1 MNPNL
6 QAAFDAWLMEID
18 WSPRRNNMNNYQRQL
33 TAAQL
38 RNDANASRTGG
49 ISRRRALQ
57 LAGGLG
63 IALAGGAVV
72 AATGGT
78 SGGSGSNHSH
88 AVLQAGTPPAAATPQ
103 VGEREDGTHLW
114 HVTVGGMDMENLIDV
129 QAFLPGEITINAGDA
144 IWFEFDHMPGF
155 HTVTFTSGQEPP
167 PLFLPDADAATPAAA
182 PPTLVVNPDV
192 LFPVGGDTYDGTGYL
207 NSGADILRDPTTP
220 PFVLTFTRPGTYD
233 YYCVVHAMVMKAQV
247 IVQEAGAEL
256 PHDQAAYD
264 RMAEEQFAALVEE
277 GLAATEQY
285 AEPIVTER
293 EDGTTL
299 WEVAAGAG
307 EGQARV
313 FRMLPDVIEIGVGDT
328 IRWVNH
334 SPGEPHT
341 VTFLGGE
348 EPPQDFL
355 VEPRPDGSPKFI
367 QNNLTLLPQ
376 GGAVFSGTGYHNSG
390 FMGPEFVGIEAYE
403 LTFDTPGE
411 FDYLCILHGSPD
423 GTGMAAKVIVTE
435 GS

>member
-6 QAAFDAWLMEID
+6 QTAFDASLIEA
-18 WSPRRNNMNNYQRQL
+18 NL
-33 TAAQL
+33 TPT
-38 RNDANASRTGG
+38 RNDMNASQLKAIRARLETDTDAGG
-49 ISRRRALQ
+49 ANRVSRRRALQ

-63 IALAGGAVV
+63 LAVTGGAVC
-72 AATGGT
+72 AASSSATGGAGT
-78 SGGSGSNHSH
+78 DHGH
-88 AVLQAGTPPAAATPQ
+88 ALLQAATPPAVATPEP
-103 VGEREDGTHLW
+103 GAREDGTHLW
-114 HVTVGGMDMENLIDV
+114 HVKVGGMHMEHLIDV

-144 IWFEFDHMPGF
+144 IWFEFGHMPGF
-155 HTVTFTSGQEPP
+155 HTVTFTSGQEAP
-167 PLFLPDADAATPAAA
+167 PLFLPDADAATPADG
-182 PPTLVVNPDV
+182 PPVLVVNPDV
-192 LFPVGGDTYDGTGYL
+192 LFPVGGDTYDGSGYV
-207 NSGADILRDPTTP
+207 NSGADILRDPTSP
-220 PFVLTFTRPGTYD
+220 PVVLTFTQPGTYD
-233 YYCVVHAMVMKAQV
+233 YLCVVHATVMKAQV
-247 IVQEAGAEL
+247 IVQEAGADL

-264 RMAEEQFAALVEE
+264 QMAEEQFAALIEE
-277 GLAATEQY
+277 GLAATEAY
-285 AEPIVTER
+285 AEPIVTAR
-293 EDGTTL
+293 DDGTTL
-299 WEVAAGAG
+299 WDVAAGAG

-313 FRMLPDVIEIGVGDT
+313 FRMLPDVIEIEVGDT

-348 EPPQDFL
+348 EPPQDIV
-355 VEPRPDGSPKFI
+355 VEPQPEGPPKLI

-411 FDYLCILHGSPD
+411 FDYLCILHGRPD

-435 GS
+435 RS